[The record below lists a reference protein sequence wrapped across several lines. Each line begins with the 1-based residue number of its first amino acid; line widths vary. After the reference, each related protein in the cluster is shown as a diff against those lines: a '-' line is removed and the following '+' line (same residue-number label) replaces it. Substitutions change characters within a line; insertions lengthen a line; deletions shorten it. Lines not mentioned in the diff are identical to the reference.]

1 MNPLKLIPETKLAT
15 FYLRYF
21 GFLKIPL
28 IYFVR
33 PTVIELTN
41 KKVTIKIPFRR
52 RTKNHLK
59 SMYFGVLAV
68 GADVAG
74 GLIAWNLIRESSER
88 IALIF
93 KSFKAEFLKR
103 AEGDVYFTCEQGND
117 IQNLV
122 KAAIA
127 SNERVEKPITVIA
140 TVPGLLGDEPIANF
154 TLVLS
159 LKKK

>member
-1 MNPLKLIPETKLAT
+1 M
-15 FYLRYF
+15 
-21 GFLKIPL
+21 KIPL